1 MKKETLTLENIKKDL
16 HRVAFN
22 TLSNQ
27 EEMRM
32 VYIIPLTIGAIFL
45 GILFN
50 NLLIGLLVFSGVPYH
65 LYYYVI
71 EHKEYKTT
79 QEALMRALDRC
90 NISIDAVKLERVT
103 KETIYEPH
111 YVGLGHCGRKL
122 ATKEITVFYFEAGNR
137 WRVPNVLKHY
147 RWSKEFHLSRQG
159 LENISVEGNE
169 FFYISLQGY
178 PDVVYVY
185 PCKFFEL
192 SEELK
197 KRRNP

>member
-1 MKKETLTLENIKKDL
+1 MKKEKLTLENIKKDL

-111 YVGLGHCGRKL
+111 YVGYRGSKR
-122 ATKEITVFYFEAGNR
+122 ATKEITVFYFEAGNS
-137 WRVPNVLKHY
+137 WRVPHVFEHY
-147 RWSKEFHLSRQG
+147 EWSKDFHLSRKG

-169 FFYISLQGY
+169 FFYVSLQGY

-197 KRRNP
+197 KRGDS

>member
-103 KETIYEPH
+103 KETVYEPH
-111 YVGLGHCGRKL
+111 YVGYQGNTR
-122 ATKEITVFYFEAGNR
+122 ATREVTVFYFEAGSS
-137 WRVPNVLKHY
+137 WRAPNVSRHY
-147 RWSKEFHLSRQG
+147 RWSREFHLSRRG
-159 LENISVEGNE
+159 LENIAVEGNE

-185 PCKFFEL
+185 PCKLFEL